1 MTLEEYKAKKNKNS
15 AMTLEE
21 YKAKKYNTP
30 QTVEPA
36 TKVSQPVS
44 TVSESNSGFKSL
56 PLEDVKKM
64 TKEERGQYN
73 SDYFDHILNYSDE
86 IRKESIPT
94 RSTATTNLSKMVNTL
109 TPEARISF
117 PSINDDTKTTKKTS
131 VGEKLLNTAKAIND
145 PILYGLQK
153 KNAEENGYELPETYN
168 VGEIVGKTVGTP
180 VAIAGKAGVGV
191 LKAGEGA
198 ADLALRGAN
207 AIDVKGKELSGK
219 LAENIGK
226 KTGINALRDYGR
238 DRQQKAIEQDEFI
251 KALTDE
257 DLIGNSFI
265 AKGNEEFREKYSY
278 LPKSGGTVAEF
289 AGELI
294 GPAGI
299 SKKLSTVGKVG
310 KYLTILPYAFS
321 MGGERMQQEVNA
333 GTDSDAAFQA
343 GLRTAGSTAIFGEV
357 MTIASPLVNRGAQTL
372 LSKTPYAKNIVAN
385 VATKYLAETGT
396 GIAAGELAN
405 IPLKEEEK
413 RDLAEIATVAA
424 VFGAVNTLGS
434 TLQLAKNMKGVTE
447 NFEKDFTNKFND
459 AYSTTDPQLR
469 AQKFTAL
476 KQEVNDVEELLKQ
489 NKIVFGKE
497 NVTTAVE
504 DVIKPL
510 KEVLDG
516 YIATSGYAPATNLLS
531 GGASSNVANSLYALS
546 APNNLPQTQN
556 TMSNLAT
563 SKPAPNV
570 APSNIAAAGGL
581 SGTLNNSQTGKTLE
595 ELIPTGKNVAQND
608 TQNVQNKQVDKTN
621 QAENKTAVNGNMEQS
636 KQNLIK
642 DVENNKYLTE
652 KEKKDFIDSLNE
664 VEYTKDVEADVRDIM
679 NLVEEER
686 GLKNITNNFNETK
699 PIYNKYVKNN
709 VEYDKQY
716 IDLAKD
722 SVKANNSGKRT
733 KEQWLQVARNLGN
746 QIYEMSDSEIEKQA
760 FKSWIDNRPNNAN
773 ALNRQGKKYVKFT
786 MDDWVNQVYD
796 TVRAARNNAQQVVD
810 NRALQKV
817 AENTAE
823 TVQNTAENKT
833 TAQRDTVYSMAK
845 ETNKKQVPDI
855 KQKQLDIIKST
866 NPMTDDYHTGIRNVE
881 DIKSFNE
888 TLNDE
893 ESFTY
898 GDFTREDALKAVEKG
913 EVKVYSSK
921 PIANGGFVSTSYN
934 MAKDYAGSGKV
945 YSETVPL
952 TDVAWINGDEGQ
964 LARVENIEKKEY
976 NKIKRKPE
984 PSNYIYKRITN
995 IDKAKINSDYLENRK
1010 KYVDDIGAVDFSN
1023 VSYIYQ
1029 KTDYG
1034 IEILKKF
1041 KGSQEFIN
1049 KVKGE
1054 VENGINGRSIGFD
1067 RTNARARHSKQS
1079 NSNLNANSG
1088 EPSGRIQSSGA
1099 NTKIGGTREQNN
1111 QTRADKDDGQII
1123 KNSNKSS
1130 FSMPDIDYTQDRNLT
1145 SKVLDYYST
1154 FYRER
1159 NGVDSKRF
1167 SDFFNKHKSDFDDY
1181 QNPYVMNLERKGA
1194 LSRDIY
1200 NINDNLVKLTTI
1212 KEGDKLFIEE
1222 LYVEKQRQG
1231 AGSKVVKILQEYA
1244 KKAGLEIETSH
1255 ELNTAKGFWDKTL
1268 NREDSNAAGNKPA
1281 FSISENTTDNKG
1293 RKLSK
1298 QQQEYFKDSKV
1309 RDENGNLKVMYHYT
1323 NDNFNVVDFK
1333 KNAQGLF
1340 WLVDSSNAL
1349 ENGDIAAN
1357 GLRQGKEIQKKE
1369 LYVNMKNPANYEQ
1382 YDKYT
1387 IQQLKEKGFD
1397 GLLFD
1402 DGEGTI
1408 VGAVFDSPNQIK
1420 NVDNTNPTTDEDIRK
1435 FKSSENGKPY
1445 MDLNGHISMDNNSNV
1460 ERVGLSQI
1468 EKAINDIVTTKV
1480 GKFRQ
1485 KAYGIYKNNA
1495 EIIRLKEKN
1504 DVPVALHELTHHL
1517 DKKYGLSDLGK
1528 FDDELSAIA
1537 VAKEDAPMST
1547 KIAEGVAEFGRYYM
1561 TDKEYA
1567 KTIAPKYYE
1576 AFEEAL
1582 TREPEMKNNV
1592 EKLQQMVSDYLNQS
1606 PLNRMASHIDFG
1618 DEEASLW
1625 QKSKS
1630 KISEFKKNFRKN
1642 FVDELD
1648 PMKKIVNDITNGKK
1662 LNVEEDPTELMR
1674 LLNGVTGKVRVALEY
1689 GIVDNNGNKIGK
1701 SLKEIINPV
1710 ANNMEEFIAYTSALR
1725 ARDLANNNMESGFNP
1740 KDVDEII
1747 NLYQNNTTFNKAA
1760 KELYKFQNDI
1770 LEKTLVDSG
1779 IITKEAMEAY
1789 NKNNPH
1795 YVPFY
1800 RVMDENFKQSKD
1812 SLSKKPKK
1820 IKGST
1825 RDIINPIESIIKNTY
1840 SYTLIAEKNKIYKTL
1855 FNLANKYD
1863 GTGKWFDKVPTD
1875 MVGETISAKDVKDIL
1890 EKLNLDRED
1899 IDYNEVFTTIFKPS
1913 YSQKGNVITVM
1924 DNGKPV
1930 HYEINDKE
1938 LYDILAPAY
1947 SNKKENLLLDLLN
1960 RGASALRVGATH
1972 SLEFVFRNPLRDTFT
1987 AGAFSDN
1994 GFIPLVDTIRGIFEV
2009 AGKTDLYYKWLEG
2022 GGSGSTYT
2030 NAQRTT
2036 LKNTLKDILP
2046 EATRKNNSTMEKTLD
2061 ILLNT
2066 TKHPLRTYLDVVGN
2080 ISNMME
2086 EGTRLGEFRRAYNK
2100 TNSIKKSALDSRDI
2114 TVDFSRGGVTGKEI
2128 NKYVAFLN
2136 ANIQGLDKTVRSFK
2150 DRPFATSMKVLAML
2164 TLPSILLRLLQDPDD
2179 MDKIAQWEKD
2189 TYWVFYVNGVPIKIP
2204 KPQGPIQM
2212 FATLPERVID
2222 FIRTKDSHALDGLI
2236 ERTVSSSSPVD
2247 SYTSLIP
2254 TGAQPIIENA
2264 TNYSFFRQQPIVKQS
2279 LQSRSPKYQYDENT
2293 STIAKM
2299 VGGATNKSPKMID
2312 NLISGYFGNLG
2323 RDVVNLA
2330 GAPIDMVNLL
2340 VNGTGKKKEY
2350 NNLNSTLRKVP
2361 LIKGFVANDTYSK
2374 ALDDFYDEKS
2384 RVSTAYTDAK
2394 FVYGDHPTS
2403 EQSKEL
2409 EQLKELNS
2417 KYNKT
2422 YNEIKKI
2429 NEQIDNVKQSNYSN
2443 KQKESLINT
2452 YKEEI
2457 DKKAKD
2463 LEKETEEL
2471 KKSIKRLK

>member
-1 MTLEEYKAKKNKNS
+1 MSSLFQDIANQKYELKDKTKSKNITPEEKTVAVREKMDNLIALGKNK
-15 AMTLEE
+15 
-21 YKAKKYNTP
+21 
-30 QTVEPA
+30 
-36 TKVSQPVS
+36 QP
-44 TVSESNSGFKSL
+44 TVSA
-56 PLEDVKKM
+56 
-64 TKEERGQYN
+64 
-73 SDYFDHILNYSDE
+73 
-86 IRKESIPT
+86 
-94 RSTATTNLSKMVNTL
+94 RSTTSTNLSNMTNSLMPEKMTYSTSNVNNTQ
-109 TPEARISF
+109 S
-117 PSINDDTKTTKKTS
+117 DKKTS
-131 VGEKLLNTAKAIND
+131 VTDKILNTVKTVNSPVMNEVQKKYALENAKKDADNIRNQANEESVVSFGGKEVPKSEYYIENATLTSPEIMYRD
-145 PILYGLQK
+145 LSLIDKIGTIPKRTAKTVKNLAGNALYGALSGAEGIAKEGIALVGRGAERLTRDYTLDNSTNKSGRISDNVEQILLGK
-153 KNAEENGYELPETYN
+153 PTDTSEKIRKETEELVKTNYVAEERDKMNKNDNAGITGKYN
-168 VGEIVGKTVGTP
+168 PKVLGVPAEDIANEAGRMYFLGPMKMLGFGASAAGSATSEALNDGEALDSALKYGAVTGTV
-180 VAIAGKAGVGV
+180 
-191 LKAGEGA
+191 EA
-198 ADLALRGAN
+198 ATEQMFDTF
-207 AIDVKGKELSGK
+207 
-219 LAENIGK
+219 NILG
-226 KTGINALRDYGR
+226 GGR
-238 DRQQKAIEQDEFI
+238 LDK
-251 KALTDE
+251 
-257 DLIGNSFI
+257 
-265 AKGNEEFREKYSY
+265 Y
-278 LPKSGGTVAEF
+278 LPKSAIGKFITGSLGEGVEEMVSEAINPFSKMVTYEGNVDNPFSSSENAKEYFTDIGKAGWQGFVMGMFMQGMHDVSDAEIRQEYKKEVSQ
-289 AGELI
+289 AIDKLSNLTNQQKIELKNELSNI
-294 GPAGI
+294 ADNSEI
-299 SKKLSTVGKVG
+299 QLSTV
-310 KYLTILPYAFS
+310 
-321 MGGERMQQEVNA
+321 Q
-333 GTDSDAAFQA
+333 
-343 GLRTAGSTAIFGEV
+343 
-357 MTIASPLVNRGAQTL
+357 
-372 LSKTPYAKNIVAN
+372 
-385 VATKYLAETGT
+385 KYLAENSNHSQY
-396 GIAAGELAN
+396 I
-405 IPLKEEEK
+405 
-413 RDLAEIATVAA
+413 
-424 VFGAVNTLGS
+424 
-434 TLQLAKNMKGVTE
+434 M
-447 NFEKDFTNKFND
+447 
-459 AYSTTDPQLR
+459 
-469 AQKFTAL
+469 
-476 KQEVNDVEELLKQ
+476 Q
-489 NKIVFGKE
+489 N
-497 NVTTAVE
+497 
-504 DVIKPL
+504 
-510 KEVLDG
+510 
-516 YIATSGYAPATNLLS
+516 
-531 GGASSNVANSLYALS
+531 
-546 APNNLPQTQN
+546 NNLSSDITYQN
-556 TMSNLAT
+556 AN
-563 SKPAPNV
+563 KP
-570 APSNIAAAGGL
+570 
-581 SGTLNNSQTGKTLE
+581 KTLE
-595 ELIPTGKNVAQND
+595 ELIPTGKNVTQNG
-608 TQNVQNKQVDKTN
+608 TQNVQRKQVDKTN
-621 QAENKTAVNGNMEQS
+621 QAESKTVLSANMEQS
-636 KQNLIK
+636 KQDLIK
-642 DVENNKYLTE
+642 DVKNNKYLNE
-652 KEKKDFIDSLNE
+652 QEKKSFIDTINEIEYTEE
-664 VEYTKDVEADVRDIM
+664 VEKDVRRTM
-679 NLVEEER
+679 NVFEEER

-699 PIYNKYVKNN
+699 PTYNKYAKDN

-733 KEQWLQVARNLGN
+733 KEQWLQVAKNLGN
-746 QIYEMSDSEIEKQA
+746 QIYEMSDAEVEKQA

-786 MDDWVNQVYD
+786 MDEWVNQVYD
-796 TVRAARNNAQQVVD
+796 TVREARKNVPQQVV
-810 NRALQKV
+810 
-817 AENTAE
+817 
-823 TVQNTAENKT
+823 ENKAPQIAT
-833 TAQRDTVYSMAK
+833 EKAQNKDTVYSMKK
-845 ETNKKQVPDI
+845 ETPKTQTSNL
-855 KQKQLDIIKST
+855 KQKQLDIVKSA
-866 NPMTDDYHTGIRNVE
+866 NPMTDDYHTGIRSVK
-881 DIKSFNE
+881 DIKSFEE
-888 TLNDE
+888 TLNDD

-898 GDFTREDALKAVEKG
+898 GDFTKEDALKAVEKG

-964 LARVENIEKKEY
+964 LARVGNKETVETINSRLKDSNIKAEDKYLSKYNNVSEILNNQSSPINYEINEEYLKNGEISKEEAKDLARKSYFDNNKGAAYNNGKKILVSNADIAESINKIYRNPQQTKLIQEHLLVMKHLNEIIKKAEKVNQNIEQKKSVQKTHERNVLWTY
-976 NKIKRKPE
+976 YLDGVKINNKDYKVVFDVVSRNDGENHYRLQRLEEINKEGSQLETASKEAAPPFHRE
-984 PSNYIYKRITN
+984 PSVN
-995 IDKAKINSDYLENRK
+995 NS
-1010 KYVDDIGAVDFSN
+1010 
-1023 VSYIYQ
+1023 
-1029 KTDYG
+1029 
-1034 IEILKKF
+1034 
-1041 KGSQEFIN
+1041 
-1049 KVKGE
+1049 
-1054 VENGINGRSIGFD
+1054 
-1067 RTNARARHSKQS
+1067 
-1079 NSNLNANSG
+1079 
-1088 EPSGRIQSSGA
+1088 IQ
-1099 NTKIGGTREQNN
+1099 QNN
-1111 QTRADKDDGQII
+1111 KSVNTEYAQDTQNDT

-1130 FSMPDIDYTQDRNLT
+1130 FNLP
-1145 SKVLDYYST
+1145 
-1154 FYRER
+1154 E
-1159 NGVDSKRF
+1159 NA
-1167 SDFFNKHKSDFDDY
+1167 
-1181 QNPYVMNLERKGA
+1181 E
-1194 LSRDIY
+1194 DIY
-1200 NINDNLVKLTTI
+1200 
-1212 KEGDKLFIEE
+1212 
-1222 LYVEKQRQG
+1222 Q
-1231 AGSKVVKILQEYA
+1231 
-1244 KKAGLEIETSH
+1244 
-1255 ELNTAKGFWDKTL
+1255 
-1268 NREDSNAAGNKPA
+1268 
-1281 FSISENTTDNKG
+1281 
-1293 RKLSK
+1293 
-1298 QQQEYFKDSKV
+1298 
-1309 RDENGNLKVMYHYT
+1309 
-1323 NDNFNVVDFK
+1323 
-1333 KNAQGLF
+1333 
-1340 WLVDSSNAL
+1340 
-1349 ENGDIAAN
+1349 
-1357 GLRQGKEIQKKE
+1357 
-1369 LYVNMKNPANYEQ
+1369 
-1382 YDKYT
+1382 
-1387 IQQLKEKGFD
+1387 
-1397 GLLFD
+1397 
-1402 DGEGTI
+1402 
-1408 VGAVFDSPNQIK
+1408 
-1420 NVDNTNPTTDEDIRK
+1420 

-1485 KAYGIYKNNA
+1485 KAYGIYKNGA

-1528 FDDELSAIA
+1528 FDDELMNIA
-1537 VAKEDAPMST
+1537 VADKNATRNT

-1567 KTIAPKYYE
+1567 KFIAPKYYE

-1582 TREPEMKNNV
+1582 AKEPEMKNNV

-1689 GIVDNNGNKIGK
+1689 GIVDDKGNKVGK

-1747 NLYQNNTTFNKAA
+1747 KLYQNNTTFNKAA

-1800 RVMDENFKQSKD
+1800 RVMDENFKQGKD

-1855 FNLANKYD
+1855 FDMAKKYD

-1875 MVGETISAKDVKDIL
+1875 MVGETVSAKDVKDIL

-1913 YSQKGNVITVM
+1913 YNQKGNIITVM
-1924 DNGKPV
+1924 EKGKPV

-1947 SNKKENLLLDLLN
+1947 NNKKEGFLTQFLYK
-1960 RGASALRVGATH
+1960 GASALRVGATH

-1987 AGAFSDN
+1987 AGAFSEN

-2009 AGKTDLYYKWLEG
+2009 VGKSDLYYKWLEG

-2046 EATRKNNSTMEKTLD
+2046 EAARKNNSTMEKTLD

-2080 ISNMME
+2080 ISNIME

-2114 TVDFSRGGVTGKEI
+2114 TVDFSRGGIEGKEW
-2128 NKYVAFLN
+2128 NRKVAFLN
-2136 ANIQGLDKTVRSFK
+2136 ANIQGLDKTIRSFK

-2164 TLPSILLRLLQDPDD
+2164 TIPSILIRLLQDPDD

-2189 TYWVFYVNGVPIKIP
+2189 TYWVFYINGVPIKIP

-2222 FIRTKDSHALDGLI
+2222 FIRAKDSHAFDGLI
-2236 ERTVSSSSPVD
+2236 ERTISSSSPID
-2247 SYTSLIP
+2247 GFSSILPTAWQPLIE
-2254 TGAQPIIENA
+2254 TVF
-2264 TNYSFFRQQPIVKQS
+2264 NYSIFRQQPIVKQS
-2279 LQSRSPKYQYDENT
+2279 LQGRSPKYQYDENT

-2299 VGGATNKSPKMID
+2299 VGGATNTSPKKID
-2312 NLISGYFGNLG
+2312 NLVSGYFGNLG
-2323 RDVVNLA
+2323 KDAVNIA
-2330 GAPIDMVNLL
+2330 GLPIDMVNLL

-2350 NNLNSTLRKVP
+2350 NNLNSTLRKLP
-2361 LIKGFVANDTYSK
+2361 LIKGFVANDTHSK
-2374 ALDDFYDEKS
+2374 ALDNFYDEKS

-2443 KQKESLINT
+2443 KQKESMINIS
-2452 YKEEI
+2452 KEEI